1 MAGVPDDEWETK
13 MAKLLLKQFDGRAK
27 FNKLRTIMYQRQLLN
42 NQGKNNIYL
51 KFKNSRKLLAFRHD
65 KFIKYVSVFCDG
77 ASICSDQRSPTSETC
92 IKENCDKFHVCK
104 FFISGVCTTGSAC
117 SFGHNLST
125 RANKRASE
133 SLGLSSFSAKEI
145 HTILFRSH
153 PAVCEKYNTRGCDD
167 DDCPDL
173 HVCSAFLLEKC
184 TAGNKC
190 DLGHSFRSTRHNQ
203 WVLNTFNL
211 SHLTNKQLREC
222 ILVTNMSHGVTDI
235 EVMPQPEV
243 TSSTSSPSPLILD
256 AQSLPEEETEEYVFS
271 VFSFI
276 LKRFAG
282 RTKFPTFLSERGSLL
297 QRLGKADIIDWF
309 HDYSDRFVLYENNH
323 DIKYVAVYM
332 KFARI
337 CLNYSQPGTLICN
350 NPSCK
355 YFHVCRGFVTGDC
368 VNSAKCCLSH
378 TFTSGPNLKTC
389 RDLNLMT
396 FTDSEVCAL
405 ILASNPVVCVNYN
418 TSGCHNNDCPDL
430 HVCSKN
436 ILNLCTRGD
445 GCHFGHQI
453 RDSGR
458 HNTYVLQALQMVT
471 WQETMLRKIVI
482 VKNKQDKSVK
492 GARYSM
498 AKELSLGDIAAA
510 ASAPESC
517 PDERSMKA
525 KGSRVSTRGA
535 AVEGAKKIDRGP
547 ALSNLVSGEDPSK
560 FAYICEAF
568 VSRETCSRGSDCPH
582 YHHPDRL
589 PYLWLI
595 QTDDGW
601 HSICSLY
608 SDQLETSYCDLRDVQ
623 SLLLGT
629 QDVSIDF
636 EAMRARLQGS
646 NQSSPLARLSTPSYV
661 LAAPDTPLSFYTQ
674 WLWYRRESY
683 GVYTPFYPGAL
694 QYTLEEKYLKGQ
706 HKYYF
711 EFDELRLMVDTHRS
725 PMTQTNLDTQRATR
739 IVRRPLFTV
748 DVKANY
754 PQMSSLLLDK
764 TPTSVLHQVPEH
776 WSVVDH
782 FQDFELVELDS
793 ANPEY
798 AAVQR
803 QFFSTMKTR
812 EHEIVHMFRVQNP
825 GLWDK
830 YCSARRAMTPK
841 GQAPNDVKERQLFHG
856 TPTLQAAR
864 GICANSFDFRRS
876 GENVG
881 ARWGKGAYFSTT
893 AKFSHSYTRAHT
905 TVTGDPLRFMFL
917 GRILVGQY
925 TLGHPSYT
933 KPPERDRL
941 KLYDSCVNDVSNP
954 TIFVI
959 FDLAQSYPEYLIQYT
974 DVSDSRPQ
982 PQLRPPTSS
991 PPLRAT
997 KTVTSPPPSVLATRV
1012 QSYSSTVQTPIKS
1025 RAAPPPPRPTTN
1037 PSAPLVP
1044 RAVTQS
1050 VLPLSSTLQSSPSL
1064 PDMRVSSS
1072 LSPGSSSPVAEQ
1084 QKSSTLM
1091 RKKKNKCVIS

>member
-1 MAGVPDDEWETK
+1 MAGVTDDQWETK
-13 MAKLLLKQFDGRAK
+13 VAKLLLRQFDGRAK
-27 FNKLRTIMYQRQLLN
+27 FNKLSTMMYQRQLIS
-42 NQGKNNIYL
+42 NQGKNNIFKKL
-51 KFKNSRKLLAFRHD
+51 KSSRKLLAFRHD

-145 HTILFRSH
+145 RTILFRSH

-190 DLGHSFRSTRHNQ
+190 ILGHSFLSTRHNQ

-211 SHLTNKQLREC
+211 SNLTNKQLIEC

-309 HDYSDRFVLYENNH
+309 HNYSDRFFLYKTND
-323 DIKYVAVYM
+323 DIK
-332 KFARI
+332 
-337 CLNYSQPGTLICN
+337 
-350 NPSCK
+350 
-355 YFHVCRGFVTGDC
+355 
-368 VNSAKCCLSH
+368 
-378 TFTSGPNLKTC
+378 
-389 RDLNLMT
+389 
-396 FTDSEVCAL
+396 
-405 ILASNPVVCVNYN
+405 
-418 TSGCHNNDCPDL
+418 
-430 HVCSKN
+430 
-436 ILNLCTRGD
+436 GD

-458 HNTYVLQALQMVT
+458 HNTYVLQALQMVS

-482 VKNKQDKSVK
+482 IKKKPDESVE
-492 GARYSM
+492 GAQYSM
-498 AKELSLGDIAAA
+498 AKELPLGAIAAA
-510 ASAPESC
+510 TSVPEGC
-517 PDERSMKA
+517 PEESSTKA
-525 KGSRVSTRGA
+525 KGSPVSIRGV
-535 AVEGAKKIDRGP
+535 AVDEAEKIDLGP
-547 ALSNLVSGEDPSK
+547 VLSNLVSG
-560 FAYICEAF
+560 FM
-568 VSRETCSRGSDCPH
+568 VREPKH
-582 YHHPDRL
+582 
-589 PYLWLI
+589 
-595 QTDDGW
+595 
-601 HSICSLY
+601 
-608 SDQLETSYCDLRDVQ
+608 
-623 SLLLGT
+623 LLKKLGT

-646 NQSSPLARLSTPSYV
+646 KQSLPLARLSTPSYV
-661 LAAPDTPLSFYTQ
+661 SAAPDTPLSFYTQ

-711 EFDELRLMVDTHRS
+711 EFDELRLMVETDRS
-725 PMTQTNLDTQRATR
+725 PMMQTNRDTQRATR

-748 DVKANY
+748 TAKANY
-754 PQMSSLLLDK
+754 PQMSLLLLGEA
-764 TPTSVLHQVPEH
+764 PTSVLHHVPEH

-793 ANPEY
+793 ASPEY

-803 QFFSTMKTR
+803 QFFSTMKAR
-812 EHEIVHMFRVQNP
+812 QHEIMHMFRVQNP

-841 GQAPNDVKERQLFHG
+841 GQAPKEVEERQLFHG

-905 TVTGDPLRFMFL
+905 TLTGDSLRFMFL

-954 TIFVI
+954 AIFVI

-991 PPLRAT
+991 PPLGAT
-997 KTVTSPPPSVLATRV
+997 KTVTSPPTSVLATRV
-1012 QSYSSTVQTPIKS
+1012 QSYSSAAQFQIKS
-1025 RAAPPPPRPTTN
+1025 RTAPSPPRPTAN

-1050 VLPLSSTLQSSPSL
+1050 VLSLSSTHQSSPSS
-1064 PDMRVSSS
+1064 PDMRVSS

-1084 QKSSTLM
+1084 EKSSMLK
-1091 RKKKNKCVIS
+1091 RKKKCVIS